1 MSSKEVAA
9 SENADPP
16 EAETQSSTERL
27 PDSSSADRGEPEPED
42 LSLDVVFEVL
52 KNQRRR
58 YVLRHLKEREEIV
71 SLGAL
76 AEHVAAQEN
85 DKSVDTITS
94 DERKRVYVGLYQC
107 HLPKMDDMGIVEFN
121 RDRGRVAL
129 TDTATELDEY
139 LNVGTEEEGRD
150 WYRYYGALSG
160 IGIVATAGVGVGIA
174 PIAPA
179 VVLGAVVL
187 AFSACTAV
195 HAADRT
201 SSEDSE

>member
-16 EAETQSSTERL
+16 ETQSSTGRL

-201 SSEDSE
+201 SSDDSE